1 MKTLLGVGLAAAL
14 FLSPAAAQDKEKKT
28 YELIYQDI
36 QFLKQQFQKLE
47 KKVDDA
53 AEGLTALGN
62 LLRDLTSQVRLIQM
76 SQAQS
81 QDRIKDLPLQLQAVL
96 ERLGQFEADLF
107 RISGD
112 LADLKTKVTAPPPAP
127 PAEADAAATKKPD
140 KQPAQKKTGTP
151 AKKES
156 TPAEKKELEKAP
168 VKTNLSLQEAYNV
181 AYVDYQKGN
190 FDLAVAGF
198 KDLIEQFPDKPLTD
212 DAVYMI
218 GECYYSQKKYDQ
230 AIEQFDDLII
240 GYPQSNRTA
249 AAYLKKGY
257 ALAEL
262 KKPDEAIAVLRL
274 LVAKFSV
281 EEEAKSAQ
289 EKIKELQTIKK

>member
-1 MKTLLGVGLAAAL
+1 MRKLLGLGLAAAL
-14 FLSPAAAQDKEKKT
+14 FVGPVAAQDKEKKT

-36 QFLKQQFQKLE
+36 QFLKQQYQKLE

-53 AEGLTALGN
+53 TDALANLGN
-62 LLRDLTSQVRLIQM
+62 LVRDLTAQVRLIQS

-81 QDRIKDLPLQLQAVL
+81 QDKIKDLPLQLQALL

-107 RISGD
+107 RISSD
-112 LADLKTKVTAPPPAP
+112 LADVKAKVTAPPPTP
-127 PAEADAAATKKPD
+127 PAEAEPAAKKTD
-140 KQPAQKKTGTP
+140 NKPAQKKAGP
-151 AKKES
+151 AQKKE
-156 TPAEKKELEKAP
+156 PEPVEKKEAEKP
-168 VKTNLSLQEAYNV
+168 PIKTNLSIQEAYNI

-198 KDLIEQFPDKPLTD
+198 QDLIQQFPDKPLTD

-218 GECYYSQKKYDQ
+218 GECYYSQKKFDK
-230 AIEQFDDLII
+230 AVEQFDDLIV
-240 GYPQSNRTA
+240 GYPLSNRIA

-274 LVAKFSV
+274 LIAKFSV
-281 EEEAKSAQ
+281 DEEAKAAQ
-289 EKIKELQTIKK
+289 EKIKELQAIKK

>member
-1 MKTLLGVGLAAAL
+1 MKKLLGVGLAAAL
-14 FLSPAAAQDKEKKT
+14 FVSPAAAQDKEKKT
-28 YELIYQDI
+28 YELIYQDV
-36 QFLKQQFQKLE
+36 QFLKQQVQKLE

-62 LLRDLTSQVRLIQM
+62 LLRDLTAQVRLIQT

-81 QDRIKDLPLQLQAVL
+81 QDKLKDLPLQLQALL

-112 LADLKTKVTAPPPAP
+112 LADLKTKVTAPPPA
-127 PAEADAAATKKPD
+127 EADDVAKKSD
-140 KQPAQKKTGTP
+140 KQPTQKKSATP
-151 AKKES
+151 AKKEPA
-156 TPAEKKELEKAP
+156 PAEKKGTERTP
-168 VKTNLSLQEAYNV
+168 VKTNLSMQEAYNV

-212 DAVYMI
+212 DAAYMI
-218 GECYYSQKKYDQ
+218 GECYYSQKKFDQ
-230 AIEQFDDLII
+230 AIEQFDDLIVS
-240 GYPQSNRTA
+240 YPQSNRIA

-262 KKPDEAIAVLRL
+262 KKPDEAVAVLRL
-274 LVAKFSV
+274 LIAKFPID
-281 EEEAKSAQ
+281 EEAKSAQ